1 MFQSIRI
8 LMNKKNSLLLLFQLI
23 FSNNQDVEYIIY
35 TSYDF
40 QQHAQEISNL
50 YTYNDCSSILDETIC
65 LESIH
70 CDWGNDC
77 FETEQQINSNLSLNT
92 QILYSDSISPDNIN
106 PINPEDL
113 SSYLFNIQ
121 NGYSDAN
128 NNFYNLKYLL
138 IIGDETIINP
148 LLFSGIPCDD
158 YYSSVNQNNNIPPN
172 PKLTTGR
179 ILINDPSS
187 LNQINQIKN
196 YVLNPEDGKW
206 KSDML
211 LFCDDQFKSG
221 KTIRQEKWHTIH
233 SDVIYNSLKNNLDIT
248 CLYGPDFERQQS
260 ISWYTQPDFTDRV
273 IETINNGVSIIN
285 YIGHGTSSLLAD
297 ENILTISDINRI
309 NVSNNKLPIW
319 VVGTCSFG
327 DYLNQN
333 CLAEMLL
340 QKENSAIAVVS
351 TTAGVSY
358 QANFNYLRDFFTI
371 HLKDYLNNQNNLK
384 RIGDVFFESKNS
396 ISTSYTFHLFGD
408 PAMPILFPQK
418 NTTLFNP
425 ISSINI
431 GSNNNLSINESGTSS
446 LKVLNSEKTKSKTY
460 DYCIGCDNYEP
471 NDSCYTYPSIYDC
484 SNSDIITYNLP
495 GNILFNGESSTNYFD
510 YILPIDTDEN
520 NNATIM
526 LYNNSSNTILIQSN
540 IDMVLDVNTNASND
554 FTGPSIEIYHNN
566 SQISN
571 GSTIFPPYKLK
582 IRLSDNLPINLSGI
596 NYHDIRFW
604 IDDDE
609 NNSMILN
616 NLFQP
621 IVGSNLQ
628 GEIDFYI
635 DENLITKSSHTI
647 NIEAW
652 DIFNNQNTLE
662 YTVNFFNNAEVY
674 NVYNFPNPFNKKTFF
689 TFNCTNTNELNVE
702 IKIYSLNGKL
712 VKNIAE
718 RNMPFNSNYFY
729 KIPYNGWDGKNNN
742 NEKIANGTYIYNLK
756 IYTYDKTLH
765 QGNYKITKME

>member
-1 MFQSIRI
+1 
-8 LMNKKNSLLLLFQLI
+8 MNKKNSLLLLFQLI
-23 FSNNQDVEYIIY
+23 FGNNQDVEYIIY
-35 TSYDF
+35 TSYNF

-50 YTYNDCSSILDETIC
+50 YTYNDCSSILDETTC
-65 LESIH
+65 VESIH
-70 CDWGNDC
+70 CDWGNNC
-77 FETEQQINSNLSLNT
+77 FENEQQINSNLSLIT
-92 QILYSDSISPDNIN
+92 QILYSDSVSPDNIN

-121 NGYSDAN
+121 NGYSDVN

-408 PAMPILFPQK
+408 PAMPISIPKK
-418 NTTLFNP
+418 NTTLFNS

-431 GSNNNLSINESGTSS
+431 GSYNNLSINESGTSS

-471 NDSCYTYPSIYDC
+471 NDSCYTHPSIYDC
-484 SNSDIITYNLP
+484 SNSDILTYNLP

-520 NNATIM
+520 SNATIM
-526 LYNNSSNTILIQSN
+526 LYNNSSNSILIQSN
-540 IDMVLDVNTNASND
+540 IDMVLDVNTNTSND

-621 IVGSNLQ
+621 IVSSNLQ
-628 GEIDFYI
+628 GEIEFNI

-718 RNMPFNSNYFY
+718 KNIPINSNYFY
-729 KIPYNGWDGKNNN
+729 KIPHNGWDGKNNK

-756 IYTYDKTLH
+756 IYTYNKTLH